1 MKTCPACAEEVRDE
15 ALRCKHCGERL
26 GEKTAAQERVLASE
40 RPVWAGYW
48 VELLVGI
55 LLVPLLGAGLLVIA
69 YVWLDRMNR
78 LYVVTD
84 LRVSARRGILSRS
97 VDEVL
102 VAHVRSMNVKQ
113 NLIGRLLHFGDLL
126 VGTAGTD
133 GVEIVMKGVREPA
146 AWKELI
152 AKGCMSQ
159 GEIARD

>member
-1 MKTCPACAEEVRDE
+1 ME
-15 ALRCKHCGERL
+15 
-26 GEKTAAQERVLASE
+26 ERVLASE
-40 RPVWAGYW
+40 RPVWASYW
-48 VELLVGI
+48 LELLFGA
-55 LLVPLLGAGLLVIA
+55 LLLPLFGAGLLVIG

-78 LYVVTD
+78 LYRVTD
-84 LRVSARRGILSRS
+84 LRVSARGGILSRS

-133 GVEIVMKGVREPA
+133 GVEIVMKGVREPS

-152 AKGCMSQ
+152 AKGCLEQ
-159 GEIARD
+159 GGTSRD